1 MNFPILSAVTFLPL
15 IGSIFIFLIKDSSDK
30 SINNAK
36 YVAIFTSFVN
46 FLLSIFLWLSF
57 DTSTADFQFI
67 ENRQWVRGYFNFKFG
82 VDGISILFILLT
94 TFIIPL
100 CILSVI
106 NSVKER
112 IKEFLIA
119 LLVMETLMIGVFCS
133 LDLVIFYLFF
143 EGGLIPMFLI
153 IGIWG
158 GPRRVYSAFKFFLFT
173 LLGSV
178 LLLIAVIS
186 IYWITGT
193 TDMTQLLL
201 WNNIPKEYQY
211 LLWLA
216 FFSSFAV
223 KLPMWPVHT
232 WLPDAHVEAPT
243 AGSVILAAIL
253 LKMAGYGFIR
263 FSIGLF
269 PVATDFFTTL
279 IFLLSIIAI
288 IYTSL
293 VALMQEDMKKLIAYS
308 SVAHMGFV
316 TVGIF
321 TLTKQGLEGSIIQM
335 ISHGLISAALFLCVG
350 VVYDRVHSRMISS
363 YGGLVH
369 VTPKYAVI
377 FMIFTLAALGLPG
390 TSGFVGEILILIGA
404 FQKNILVAVLAS
416 LGVIFA
422 AAYML
427 WLYKRVIFGKI
438 NNNELNKIYDLNKTE
453 IFILSSLAFL
463 TLFFGF
469 YPEPLLRTVDISV
482 SELIINYEKDLTFY
496 LKEAVK

>member
-15 IGSIFIFLIKDSSDK
+15 IGSIFILLIKDSSDK

-67 ENRQWVRGYFNFKFG
+67 ENKQWVRGYFNFKFG

-94 TFIIPL
+94 TFITPL

-193 TDMTQLLL
+193 TDMIQLLL
-201 WNNIPKEYQY
+201 WTNIPKEYQY

-269 PVATDFFTTL
+269 PVASDFFTPL

-288 IYTSL
+288 VYTSL
-293 VALMQEDMKKLIAYS
+293 IALMQEDMKKLIAYS

-350 VVYDRVHSRMISS
+350 VVYDRVHSRLISS

-369 VTPKYAVI
+369 ITPKYAVI

-438 NNNELNKIYDLNKTE
+438 NNNELKKIYDLNKTE

-469 YPEPLLRTVDISV
+469 YPEPLLRTIDISV
-482 SELIINYEKDLTFY
+482 SELIRNYEMDLAYY
-496 LKEAVK
+496 LTEATK

>member
-1 MNFPILSAVTFLPL
+1 MNFSILSS
-15 IGSIFIFLIKDSSDK
+15 IIFIPLVGAFFIFITRGSEKNVEKNS
-30 SINNAK
+30 K
-36 YVAIFTSFVN
+36 YVAIFTSIAN
-46 FLLSIFLWLSF
+46 FLLTLFLWYTF
-57 DTSTADFQFI
+57 DNTTSDFQFVEKKNWMDGFI
-67 ENRQWVRGYFNFKFG
+67 SFQLG

-94 TFIIPL
+94 TFIAPI
-100 CILSVI
+100 CIFSGI
-106 NSVKER
+106 NSIKFK

-119 LLVMETLMIGVFCS
+119 ILVMETLMLGVFCS

-158 GPRRVYSAFKFFLFT
+158 GPKRVYSAFKFFLFT

-178 LLLIAVIS
+178 LMLIAIIS

-193 TDMTQLLL
+193 TDVAKLLETR
-201 WNNIPKEYQY
+201 IPQEYQY

-269 PVATDFFTTL
+269 PVASDYFTTL
-279 IFLLSIIAI
+279 IFTLSVIAI

-293 VALMQEDMKKLIAYS
+293 VALMQDDMKKLIAYS

-316 TVGIF
+316 TIGIF
-321 TLTKQGLEGSIIQM
+321 SLTKQGLEGSIIQM
-335 ISHGLISAALFLCVG
+335 MSHGLVSAALFLCVG
-350 VVYDRVHSRMISS
+350 VVYDRFHSRMISS
-363 YGGLVH
+363 YGGLVN
-369 VTPKYAVI
+369 TMPKYAFV
-377 FMIFTLAALGLPG
+377 FMIFVLAALGLPG
-390 TSGFVGEILILIGA
+390 TSGFVGEFLVLVGV

-416 LGVIFA
+416 LGIIFA

-427 WLYKRVIFGKI
+427 WLYRRVVFGKLI
-438 NNNELNKIYDLNKTE
+438 NSEIKKMPDLNKSE
-453 IFILSSLAFL
+453 ICIFGSLVFL
-463 TLFFGF
+463 IIFFGI
-469 YPEPLLRTVDISV
+469 YPEPLFNTVNISINN
-482 SELIINYEKDLTFY
+482 LIDNYEMNLSY
-496 LKEAVK
+496 HLAQIGN